1 MVLLTCQVDLHL
13 PESRSLKD
21 KRRVVQS
28 LKERIQSRFNVS
40 VAEVEYQDLWQRCT
54 LAAAVVS
61 TATDHAHQV
70 LDSLVRFVEGDLRV
84 QLLDYIVETH

>member
-1 MVLLTCQVDLHL
+1 MSCQVDLHL

-61 TATDHAHQV
+61 TAADHAHQV
-70 LDSLVRFVEGDLRV
+70 LDSLVRFIEGDFRV
-84 QLLDYIVETH
+84 QLLDYMVETH